1 MSEEQSKFT
10 EELKIKGSELVE
22 RVKKLIAEG
31 NVRKIV
37 ILKENGEVLFEVPM
51 NAGVAVGGVLTMM
64 APVLAGLG
72 AAAALLSN
80 VRVRV
85 ERTDTDQDQE

>member
-1 MSEEQSKFT
+1 MSDEKKPFT
-10 EELKIKGSELVE
+10 EELKIAGSELVG
-22 RVKKLIAEG
+22 RVKELIAEG

-37 ILKENGEVLFEVPM
+37 VLKENGEVLFEVPM

-80 VRVRV
+80 VRVKV
-85 ERTDTDQDQE
+85 ERTNKDEE